1 MKKTTMTVQEAREFL
16 SRKITDVRN
25 TGNGSIEMVLRVAL
39 FSCSISDKDFEDI
52 IICLERPSLLIGV
65 KGSNID
71 ALQAYL
77 DKQDVTGKNTNF

>member
-52 IICLERPSLLIGV
+52 IIPEIIRQYPELQN
-65 KGSNID
+65 KGES
-71 ALQAYL
+71 
-77 DKQDVTGKNTNF
+77 K

>member
-52 IICLERPSLLIGV
+52 IIPEIIRQYPELQN
-65 KGSNID
+65 KGESR
-71 ALQAYL
+71 
-77 DKQDVTGKNTNF
+77 